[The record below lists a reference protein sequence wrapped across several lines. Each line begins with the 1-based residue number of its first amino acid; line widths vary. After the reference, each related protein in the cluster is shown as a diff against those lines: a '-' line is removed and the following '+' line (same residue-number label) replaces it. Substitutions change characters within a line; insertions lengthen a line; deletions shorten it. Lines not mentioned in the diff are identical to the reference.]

1 MKQIVDEISQLVK
14 TLYGQEIEIKLERP
28 RPEFGDFATNIA
40 MQLAGKLS
48 RSPREIAL
56 EITEALN
63 SSGKFKSVEVAGPG
77 FINLFV
83 QDNELLEAWKINP
96 DRPYEDQIVVV
107 EYSDPNP
114 FKVLHAGHFYTSV
127 VGDAIAN
134 LVEKAGGKV
143 HRANFGGDV
152 GLHVAKTMWSII
164 KDFGGEFPEKLEEIE
179 KTERVDWIAKHYVE
193 GTLAY
198 ETDENAKAE
207 IVGLNKR
214 VYELHNQND
223 HESNFAKIYWQCR
236 EWSYEYFDQF
246 YERIGS
252 GFEKYYPESATAK
265 RGLEEVS
272 KRIGSVFEK
281 SDGAVIFRG
290 EKFGL
295 HTRVFINREGLPTY
309 ETKDIGLIYSKY
321 DDYKFDK
328 SIIIT
333 ADEQKN
339 YMEVVLKALGQFAPK
354 LADSTL
360 HITHG
365 IVKLAGGVKMSSR
378 KGNFL
383 RAVDVLDYAINENKV
398 QNGTDNEAIAL
409 GAVKYAFLKP
419 RIGGDVIYD
428 PKESVSLAGNSG
440 PYLQYAHARACS
452 IISKSEMAMLN
463 KQISEFDENERKLAL
478 KLGAYNDA
486 LNEAIR
492 DLVPHVICTYL
503 YELAQEFNRFYE
515 KSPIIGNE
523 REDIR
528 LLLVN
533 NYRDILAD
541 GLGLLGIIAPEK
553 M

>member
-1 MKQIVDEISQLVK
+1 MKQIVDEISQIAT
-14 TLYGQEIEIKLERP
+14 TLYAQNVEIKLERP
-28 RPEFGDFATNIA
+28 RPEFGDFATNVA
-40 MQLAGKLS
+40 MQLAGKIS
-48 RSPREIAL
+48 RSPREIAV
-56 EITEALN
+56 EIADALRLT
-63 SSGKFKSVEVAGPG
+63 GKFKSVEVAGPG
-77 FINLFV
+77 FVNLFV
-83 QDNELLEAWKINP
+83 QDDQLQATWEVNP
-96 DRPYEDQIVVV
+96 DQPYKSQTVVV

-143 HRANFGGDV
+143 YRANFGGDV

-164 KDFGGEFPEKLEEIE
+164 KDFGGEFPEKLDEIA
-179 KTERVDWIAKHYVE
+179 KAERVDWIAKHYVE
-193 GTLAY
+193 GTSAY
-198 ETDENAKAE
+198 EADDAAKSD
-207 IVGLNKR
+207 IMKLNKR
-214 VYELHNQND
+214 VYELHNHND
-223 HESNFAKIYWQCR
+223 HESDFAIIYWRCR

-246 YERIGS
+246 YKRIGS
-252 GFEKYYPESATAK
+252 GFDKYYPESATAK
-265 RGLEEVS
+265 RGLAEVS
-272 KRIGSVFEK
+272 KRIGSVFEE

-339 YMEVVLKALGQFAPK
+339 YMEVVLKALAQFAPS
-354 LADSTL
+354 LAESTL

-383 RAVDVLDYAINENKV
+383 RAVDVLDYATSENKL
-398 QNGTDNEAIAL
+398 QNGTDNEVISL

-419 RIGGDVIYD
+419 RIGGDIIYD
-428 PKESVSLAGNSG
+428 PKESVSLVGNSG

-452 IISKSEMAMLN
+452 IIEKSDKILSNN
-463 KQISEFDENERKLAL
+463 KVTEFDENERKLAL

-515 KSPIIGNE
+515 KSPILGNE
-523 REDIR
+523 REATR
-528 LLLVN
+528 LLLVS
-533 NYRDILAD
+533 NYRDILAH
-541 GLGLLGIIAPEK
+541 GLGILGIFAPEK